1 MSTPFLDQLD
11 AATKLDDVGIFVIE
25 QFLSEDAA
33 ANAFETLN
41 SDEDFP
47 WELKP
52 RLYRQQLNQ
61 HAYEYKRS
69 NSNIKKSNQSNSNG
83 MSKLEEL
90 SKKVELQFD
99 GRVKYVYCNRF
110 QDPNHNIP
118 YHTDTFGQHIIVL
131 SLGSQRTVNFRNKK
145 TKQVTG
151 LRPKAGDTYF
161 FPLKVNDTHEHCVCA
176 AKEEDLVDDKDNTR
190 LSFVFFIE
198 PPKYAKEYK
207 ISRKDKLKGF
217 AEAILSGESLF

>member
-1 MSTPFLDQLD
+1 MKSSTSTPFLDQLD
-11 AATKLDDVGIFVIE
+11 AATKLDDVGIFVID
-25 QFLSEDAA
+25 QFLPKDEA

-52 RLYRQQLNQ
+52 KLYRQQLNQ

-69 NSNIKKSNQSNSNG
+69 NSNIKKSSQSNG

-90 SKKVELQFD
+90 CTKVELQFD
-99 GRVKYVYCNRF
+99 GKVKYVYCNRF

-118 YHTDTFGQHIIVL
+118 YHTDTFGQHILVL
-131 SLGSQRTVNFRNKK
+131 SLGIRNKK
-145 TKQVTG
+145 SKQVTP
-151 LRPKAGDTYF
+151 LRPKAGDVYF

-176 AKEEDLVDDKDNTR
+176 AKEEDLIDDKDNTR

-207 ISRKDKLKGF
+207 ISRKDKIKGF